1 MINTILEK
9 KVQKIAKKAAIEA
22 VSQFLMK
29 FMPFYKGI
37 KSSTLLAQKGGSFD
51 FLYKE
56 PDLYSFK
63 DIKK

>member
-1 MINTILEK
+1 MTTTLEK
-9 KVQKIAKKAAIEA
+9 KVQKIAKKTAIEA

-29 FMPFYKGI
+29 IMPFYKGI
-37 KSSTLLAQKGGSFD
+37 KSTTILAQKGGSFD

-56 PDLYSFK
+56 PDLYSLK